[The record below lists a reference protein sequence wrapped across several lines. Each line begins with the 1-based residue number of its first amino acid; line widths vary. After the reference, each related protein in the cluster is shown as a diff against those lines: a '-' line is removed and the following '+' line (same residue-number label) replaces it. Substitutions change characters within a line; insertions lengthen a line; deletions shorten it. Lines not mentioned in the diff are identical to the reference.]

1 MEKKGLA
8 IGVENFK
15 AIIDGNSYYVDK
27 TSFIKELL
35 DKSSS
40 GGVRLFLRPRRF
52 GKTLALSTLR
62 YFLDIE

>member
-40 GGVRLFLRPRRF
+40 GVV
-52 GKTLALSTLR
+52 
-62 YFLDIE
+62 